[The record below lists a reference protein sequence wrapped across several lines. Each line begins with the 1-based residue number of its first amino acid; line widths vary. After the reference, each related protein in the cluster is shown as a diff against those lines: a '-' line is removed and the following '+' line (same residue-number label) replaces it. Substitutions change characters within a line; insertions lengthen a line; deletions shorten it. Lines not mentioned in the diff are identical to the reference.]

1 MRKIVFTILFTIGA
15 IALGYSQDVING
27 TNGEKIKAKVLEI
40 NSSEIKYKRFD
51 NPDGPTYTILK
62 SEVQSIQY
70 PNGASDVFSK
80 QENSNEI
87 KTVSN
92 SKIET
97 AKPNNQT
104 NIFGYWQA
112 RPGAIFTAY
121 YYIYSDGEKISVKKY
136 DLKSQLNTT
145 NFAKFSLTPRINPDG
160 TTEANV
166 FVFDNLEYH
175 FKNDSILDVI
185 RTKPRQKF
193 TFVRITKSE
202 LAALNLTDENRH
214 NDSSKSTSEIVAPKR
229 DNDLKVEGLI
239 GKVKDYTIYKYVSAN
254 TSDINNLILQ
264 SKLNSKFNEYGY
276 FTEMTLFNANDKLDN
291 KALFSYDQNN
301 NLILKTYYNGD
312 NEKIATSEY
321 VYNNAGLMTESKELD
336 AQGNVYSRSEYK
348 YNAMGKVIEELVF
361 AENNTFFGKKTT
373 IYDDKGNVTSQYS
386 SDANGNP
393 VEQFS
398 YAYDK
403 KSRLTRIDAYTNN
416 QFNYAFDYEYN
427 SEDEISLKRQY
438 ANSPSHYN
446 DMIEIKYDKHGNPV
460 SEFSL
465 MTMEKTKRSIEYDS
479 QGNMVKIIA
488 ITTNQI
494 PIVEKREY
502 LYY

>member
-1 MRKIVFTILFTIGA
+1 MRKIVFTILFATGA
-15 IALGYSQDVING
+15 IALGYSQDVINVA
-27 TNGEKIKAKVLEI
+27 NGEKIKAKVLEV

-51 NPDGPTYTILK
+51 NPDGPTYTISK
-62 SEVQSIQY
+62 SEVQFIQY
-70 PNGASDVFSK
+70 PNGTSDVFSK

-97 AKPNNQT
+97 VKPNNQT

-112 RPGAIFTAY
+112 KPGAIYSGY
-121 YYIYSDGEKISVKKY
+121 YYIYNEGGKVSVNKYNLKI
-136 DLKSQLNTT
+136 QLNTDY
-145 NFAKFSLTPRINPDG
+145 FAKFSLTPRMNTDG
-160 TTEANV
+160 TPEANV
-166 FVFDNLEYH
+166 YVFDNLEYH
-175 FKNDSILDVI
+175 FENDSILNVI
-185 RTKPRQKF
+185 RAKPRQKF
-193 TFVRITKSE
+193 TFVRIPKSE
-202 LAALNLTDENRH
+202 LAALNLVDVNQQ
-214 NDSSKSTSEIVAPKR
+214 NDSSKSTSEIVAPKK

-276 FTEMTLFNANDKLDN
+276 YTEMTLFNANDKLDN

-312 NEKIATSEY
+312 NEKIASSEY
-321 VYNNAGLMTESKELD
+321 VYNNAGLMTDSKELD
-336 AQGNVYSRSEYK
+336 AQGNVYSRSEFK
-348 YNAMGKVIEELVF
+348 YNAMGKVIEELVY
-361 AENNTFFGKKTT
+361 AENNTFFGKKTAV
-373 IYDDKGNVTSQYS
+373 YDDKGNVTSQYS

-403 KSRLTRIDAYTNN
+403 KSRLTRIDAYANN

-427 SEDEISLKRQY
+427 SEDKISLKRQY

-446 DMIEIKYDKHGNPV
+446 DMVEIKYDKHGNPV

-479 QGNMVKIIA
+479 QGNMVKIIV